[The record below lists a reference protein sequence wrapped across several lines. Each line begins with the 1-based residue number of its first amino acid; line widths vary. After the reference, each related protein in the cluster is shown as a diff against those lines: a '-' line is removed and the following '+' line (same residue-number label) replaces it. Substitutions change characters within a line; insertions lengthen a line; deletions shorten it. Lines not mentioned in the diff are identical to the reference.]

1 MAFNVWREN
10 TEDNYIL
17 KVGNVKT
24 PIWEQISTVYLKWW
38 STDIT
43 LTDSNIYVCILK
55 YLEQPLRELYKVI
68 SSKTLKIDQNVVKNV
83 QITPRKVETG
93 NKNGE
98 RRKQRKQTIQH
109 KTVDL
114 NLSVSIMTVSPYQFQ
129 FQFSCSLVDNFLRPH
144 GLQHARLP
152 CPYQFPELAK
162 THVHWV
168 GDAIQPS
175 HPLSSPTPLA
185 FNPSQYQGL
194 FQWVGSSHQV
204 AKVLEFQLQH
214 QSFQWVFRIS
224 L

>member
-98 RRKQRKQTIQH
+98 WRKQRKQTIQH

-129 FQFSCSLVDNFLRPH
+129 FQFSCSVVSDSLWPH
-144 GLQHARLP
+144 GLQHARPP
-152 CPYQFPELAK
+152 CPSPISGVYSNPCPLNWWCHPNISSSVVPFSCLHSFPA
-162 THVHWV
+162 
-168 GDAIQPS
+168 S
-175 HPLSSPTPLA
+175 
-185 FNPSQYQGL
+185 
-194 FQWVGSSHQV
+194 GSF
-204 AKVLEFQLQH
+204 LL
-214 QSFQWVFRIS
+214 
-224 L
+224 